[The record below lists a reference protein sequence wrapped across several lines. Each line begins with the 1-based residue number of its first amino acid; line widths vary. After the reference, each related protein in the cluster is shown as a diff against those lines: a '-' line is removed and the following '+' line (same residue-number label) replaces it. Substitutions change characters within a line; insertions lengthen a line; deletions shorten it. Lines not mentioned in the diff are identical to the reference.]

1 MSGHSKW
8 SSIKHKK
15 AARDQKRGKIFTKLI
30 KEITIAARLG
40 GSGDPNANPRLRT
53 AIAAAKAQSMPNDN
67 IDRAIKKGTGELG
80 GAALEEV
87 IYEGYGPG
95 GVAVMAEVFTDN
107 RNRTV
112 AELRFIFSRHGGNLG
127 ESNCVGWMF
136 KKRGVITI
144 EKSAAD
150 EDKLMEIALDAGAD
164 DVQSDS
170 DTFQVMTTPDKFSA
184 VRDAIEKAG
193 IAIAHAETTLVP
205 ENTVSIS
212 GHTAEQVL
220 KMIEELEDHDDVQ
233 SVSSNFDISDEEMA
247 QISAA

>member
-15 AARDQKRGKIFTKLI
+15 AARDAKRGKVFTKLI

-40 GSGDPNANPRLRT
+40 GGDQNANPRLRT

-67 IDRAIKKGTGELG
+67 IDRAIKKGTGEGG

-87 IYEGYGPG
+87 TYEGYGSG
-95 GVAVMAEVFTDN
+95 GVAVMLEAVTDN

-112 AELRFIFSRHGGNLG
+112 AEIRFIFSRHGGNLG
-127 ESNCVGWMF
+127 AANSVAWMF
-136 KKRGVITI
+136 KKRGVITV
-144 EKSAAD
+144 EKGAAD
-150 EDKLMEIALDAGAD
+150 EDKLLEVALDAGAD

-170 DTFQVMTTPDKFSA
+170 DAFQVMTAPDKFSA
-184 VRDAIEKAG
+184 VRETIEKAG
-193 IAIAHAETTLVP
+193 IAIAHAETTLIP
-205 ENTVSIS
+205 ENTVAVS

-220 KMIEELEDHDDVQ
+220 KLIEELEDHDDVQ
-233 SVSSNFDISDEEMA
+233 SVSANFDISDEEMA

>member
-15 AARDQKRGKIFTKLI
+15 AARDAKRGKVFTKLI

-40 GSGDPNANPRLRT
+40 GGDPNANPRLRT
-53 AIAAAKAQSMPNDN
+53 AIAAGKAQSMPNDN

-80 GAALEEV
+80 GTQPDEV
-87 IYEGYGPG
+87 VYEGYGPG
-95 GVAVMAEVFTDN
+95 GVAVMVEGLTDN

-127 ESNCVGWMF
+127 EANCVAWMF
-136 KKRGVITI
+136 KKRGIITV
-144 EKSAAD
+144 EKNAAD
-150 EDKLMEIALDAGAD
+150 EDKLLEIALDAGAD
-164 DVQSDS
+164 DVQSDTDS
-170 DTFQVMTTPDKFSA
+170 FQVMTTPDKFNA
-184 VRDAIEKAG
+184 VRDTIEKAR
-193 IAIAHAETTLVP
+193 IAIAHAETALVP
-205 ENTVSIS
+205 ENTVPVS

-220 KMIEELEDHDDVQ
+220 KLIEELEDHDDVQ
-233 SVSSNFDISDEEMA
+233 SVSANFDISDEELA

>member
-15 AARDQKRGKIFTKLI
+15 AARDAKRGKVFTKLI

-40 GSGDPNANPRLRT
+40 GGGDINANPRLRT
-53 AIAAAKAQSMPNDN
+53 AVLTARSQSMPNDN

-80 GAALEEV
+80 GGQIEEV

-95 GVAVMAEVFTDN
+95 GVAIIIEVLTDN

-112 AELRFIFSRHGGNLG
+112 AEIRFVLSRHGGNLG
-127 ESNCVGWMF
+127 ETGCVGWMF
-136 KKRGVITI
+136 KKRGMLAIDKTAI
-144 EKSAAD
+144 D
-150 EDKLMEIALDAGAD
+150 EDKLLELALDAGAD
-164 DVQSDS
+164 DVLSDADS
-170 DTFQVMTTPDKFSA
+170 FTVVTAPDKYAA
-184 VRDAIEKAG
+184 VREAIEQAKIPVVNG
-193 IAIAHAETTLVP
+193 ELTLVP
-205 ENTVSIS
+205 ENTVPVS

-220 KMIEELEDHDDVQ
+220 KLIEELEEHDDVHN
-233 SVSSNFDISDEEMA
+233 VSANFDISDEEMA